1 MFSNLS
7 ALNENSKGR
16 LYDVTPDHRLPY
28 ERDRDR
34 IYHSTAFRKLKDK
47 TQVFMFEKG
56 DYYRNRLTHTLEVSQ
71 IARSVSR
78 KFQLNEDL
86 AECISLCHDLGHS
99 PFGHVGEDIITQE
112 LDHNFNHNIQSFRQ
126 VTLLEKKYVSY
137 DGLNLSW
144 ETLDGLIKHNGP
156 IQDPIHEFG
165 LSKDFYFDLNK
176 NPSLEAQIASIS
188 DDIAYIAHDFDDGI
202 RSEILNLKILSKY
215 STLFDFIDFD
225 YLFSLNHKVARN
237 YFTRQVINYLVLNL
251 IKETELKLN
260 NPKIEK
266 HVDIINASEF
276 FVGFSNNISEQVAL
290 MKSYLY
296 EHFYTSDFVYNSRT
310 HAEKILVFIINFLK
324 ENISELPPNWKKK
337 ITDEQLKRVQETVN
351 GINRGNLEIGSME
364 VKKHEMM
371 HGIAGLRDQL
381 KVLQDEFQKEYG
393 TFDVDIQSGTI
404 NYTEENGEANKK
416 N

>member
-156 IQDPIHEFG
+156 IQDPIHEYG

-225 YLFSLNHKVARN
+225 YLFSLNRKVARN

-266 HVDIINASEF
+266 HVDIINSSEF
-276 FVGFSNNISEQVAL
+276 CVGFSANISEQVTL

-324 ENISELPPNWKKK
+324 ENISELPSSWKRK
-337 ITDEQLKRVQETVN
+337 ITDEQSKKQTIVDYVCGMTDQYA
-351 GINRGNLEIGSME
+351 INFYKNYAS
-364 VKKHEMM
+364 KH
-371 HGIAGLRDQL
+371 
-381 KVLQDEFQKEYG
+381 
-393 TFDVDIQSGTI
+393 
-404 NYTEENGEANKK
+404 
-416 N
+416 

>member
-16 LYDVTPDHRLPY
+16 LYDISPDHRLPY

-78 KFQLNEDL
+78 KLQLNEDL

-99 PFGHVGEDIITQE
+99 PFGHVGEDIISQE
-112 LDHNFNHNIQSFRQ
+112 LDHSFNHNFQSFRQ
-126 VTLLEKKYVSY
+126 VTLLEKKYVNY
-137 DGLNLSW
+137 EGLNLSW

-156 IQDPIHEFG
+156 IQEPIHEYN
-165 LSKDFYFDLNK
+165 LSKEFDFDLNK

-202 RSEILNLKILSKY
+202 RSEILNLKILSKNNN
-215 STLFDFIDFD
+215 LFDFIDFD
-225 YLFSLNHKVARN
+225 YLLSLDNKVARN
-237 YFTRQVINYLVLNL
+237 YFTRQIINYLVLNL
-251 IKETELKLN
+251 IKETEFKLSN
-260 NPKIEK
+260 SNVKTYE
-266 HVDIINASEF
+266 DIINSKEF
-276 FVGFSNNISEQVAL
+276 YVGFSDNIKEKVTL

-296 EHFYTSDFVYNSRT
+296 EHFYTSDFVYNGRT
-310 HAEKILVFIINFLK
+310 HAEKILVFIIDFLK
-324 ENISELPPNWKKK
+324 ENISELPSSWKRK
-337 ITDEQLKRVQETVN
+337 ITNEQSKKQTIVDYVCGMTDQYA
-351 GINRGNLEIGSME
+351 INFYKNYAS
-364 VKKHEMM
+364 KH
-371 HGIAGLRDQL
+371 
-381 KVLQDEFQKEYG
+381 
-393 TFDVDIQSGTI
+393 
-404 NYTEENGEANKK
+404 
-416 N
+416 

>member
-1 MFSNLS
+1 MFNNLS

-16 LYDVTPDHRLPY
+16 LYEVSTDHRLPY

-99 PFGHVGEDIITQE
+99 PFGHVGEDIISQE
-112 LDHNFNHNIQSFRQ
+112 LDHNFDHNIQSFRQ

-156 IQDPIHEFG
+156 IQDPIHEYN
-165 LSKDFYFDLNK
+165 LSSEFSFNLNK
-176 NPSLEAQIASIS
+176 YPSLEAQIASIS

-202 RSEILNLKILSKY
+202 RSEILSLKKLSKNNI
-215 STLFDFIDFD
+215 LFEFIDFD
-225 YLFSLNHKVARN
+225 YLFSLDNKVARN

-251 IKETELKLN
+251 IEETELRLKNSNL
-260 NPKIEK
+260 KSYD
-266 HVDIINASEF
+266 DIINSSEF
-276 FVGFSNNISEQVAL
+276 YVGFSANIQEKVTL
-290 MKSYLY
+290 MKSYLF
-296 EHFYTSDFVYNSRT
+296 EHFYTSDFVYNNRT
-310 HAEKILVFIINFLK
+310 HAETILVFIINFLK
-324 ENISELPPNWKKK
+324 ENISELPSSWQKK
-337 ITDEQLKRVQETVN
+337 ITNEQSKKQTIVDYVCGMTDQYA
-351 GINRGNLEIGSME
+351 INFY
-364 VKKHEMM
+364 K
-371 HGIAGLRDQL
+371 
-381 KVLQDEFQKEYG
+381 
-393 TFDVDIQSGTI
+393 
-404 NYTEENGEANKK
+404 NYASK

>member
-1 MFSNLS
+1 MFNNLS

-16 LYDVTPDHRLPY
+16 LYEVSTDHRLPY

-99 PFGHVGEDIITQE
+99 PFGHVGEDIISQE
-112 LDHNFNHNIQSFRQ
+112 LDHNFDHNIQSFRQ

-156 IQDPIHEFG
+156 IQDPIHEYN
-165 LSKDFYFDLNK
+165 LSPEFSFNLNK
-176 NPSLEAQIASIS
+176 YPSLEAQIASIS

-202 RSEILNLKILSKY
+202 RSEILSLKKLSKNNI
-215 STLFDFIDFD
+215 LFEFIDFD
-225 YLFSLNHKVARN
+225 YLYSLDNKVARN

-251 IKETELKLN
+251 IEETELRLKNSNL
-260 NPKIEK
+260 KSYD
-266 HVDIINASEF
+266 DIINSSEF
-276 FVGFSNNISEQVAL
+276 YVGFSANIQEKVTL
-290 MKSYLY
+290 MKSYLF
-296 EHFYTSDFVYNSRT
+296 EHFYTSDFVYNNRT
-310 HAEKILVFIINFLK
+310 HAETILVFIINFLK
-324 ENISELPPNWKKK
+324 ENISELPSSWQKK
-337 ITDEQLKRVQETVN
+337 ITNEQSKKQTIVDYVCGMTDQYA
-351 GINRGNLEIGSME
+351 INFY
-364 VKKHEMM
+364 K
-371 HGIAGLRDQL
+371 
-381 KVLQDEFQKEYG
+381 
-393 TFDVDIQSGTI
+393 
-404 NYTEENGEANKK
+404 NYASK

>member
-1 MFSNLS
+1 MFNNLS

-16 LYDVTPDHRLPY
+16 LYEVSTDHRLPY

-99 PFGHVGEDIITQE
+99 PFGHVGEDIISQE
-112 LDHNFNHNIQSFRQ
+112 LDHNFDHNIQSFRQ

-156 IQDPIHEFG
+156 IQDPIHEYN
-165 LSKDFYFDLNK
+165 LSPKFSFNLNK
-176 NPSLEAQIASIS
+176 YPSLEAQIASIS

-202 RSEILNLKILSKY
+202 RSEILSLKKLSKNNI
-215 STLFDFIDFD
+215 LFEFIDFD
-225 YLFSLNHKVARN
+225 YLFSLDNKVARN

-251 IKETELKLN
+251 IEETELRLKNSNL
-260 NPKIEK
+260 KSYD
-266 HVDIINASEF
+266 DIINSSEF
-276 FVGFSNNISEQVAL
+276 YVGFSANIQEKVTL
-290 MKSYLY
+290 MKSYLF
-296 EHFYTSDFVYNSRT
+296 EHFYTSDFVYNNRT
-310 HAEKILVFIINFLK
+310 HAETILVFIINFLK
-324 ENISELPPNWKKK
+324 ENISELPSSWQKK
-337 ITDEQLKRVQETVN
+337 ITNEQSKKQTIVDYVCGMTDQYA
-351 GINRGNLEIGSME
+351 INFY
-364 VKKHEMM
+364 K
-371 HGIAGLRDQL
+371 
-381 KVLQDEFQKEYG
+381 
-393 TFDVDIQSGTI
+393 
-404 NYTEENGEANKK
+404 NYASK